1 MIVFFVLFN
10 KIYEKNISH
19 IQLPCRFVKN
29 NKQVQFNLPS
39 HYEECQYYKEV
50 PYITNQG
57 PAVENNLLNLLR
69 NREDLKKW
77 LLATSD
83 YGNKMQEDLNAIVG
97 YDEKFNNAIVRHSL
111 DLKDQAIFRN
121 PNPINVTFHDMKK
134 FDLVNPVIGKL
145 ATQVKASKLTDYQ
158 LTKKLLEQGE
168 VDKLQLRLDALKY
181 GVNKDEDDD
190 ENKGGA
196 GGGGGG
202 GNGTPDSGPPSPRTP
217 QQEMDDIVRRLD
229 NRRENS
235 LDVSPDNTPAQ
246 SSGIIPRQIQK
257 RFQIRQIRQ
266 REREISNIP
275 KGIINKRKSSINFNF
290 TDPASQTPPQT
301 SSRREFDEDEE
312 DFPPPPHF
320 LEPAS
325 PHETSFLFSDR
336 SLSPLRNKLP
346 NIAPVPSKPTI
357 DNFARPITQIT
368 DEKNNTIAIT
378 PKRPLPKIE
387 ERNLSQQLQSIFPDV
402 NETIKEESETF
413 KEKIED
419 LDEIINKVSNI
430 DDDQD
435 EQKIFEFE
443 FFTGGTNQKFDLFV
457 RKFGLSSENMEFLD
471 FLQWDY
477 CKEILENNDLKIR
490 IETGN
495 INYKNNDTNK

>member
-83 YGNKMQEDLNAIVG
+83 YGNEIQKDLNAIVS

-158 LTKKLLEQGE
+158 FTKKLLEQDE

-181 GVNKDEDDD
+181 GINKHHDND
-190 ENKGGA
+190 ENRGGRCS
-196 GGGGGG
+196 GGGGSDDGMPG
-202 GNGTPDSGPPSPRTP
+202 PGPPPPRTP
-217 QQEMDDIVRRLD
+217 QQETDDTVRRLD
-229 NRRENS
+229 ILRGNTP
-235 LDVSPDNTPAQ
+235 DVSPDNTAAQ
-246 SSGIIPRQIQK
+246 NSGIIARKNQE
-257 RFQIRQIRQ
+257 RFQNRQMK
-266 REREISNIP
+266 EREKGLSNIP
-275 KGIINKRKSSINFNF
+275 KRIIN
-290 TDPASQTPPQT
+290 
-301 SSRREFDEDEE
+301 
-312 DFPPPPHF
+312 
-320 LEPAS
+320 
-325 PHETSFLFSDR
+325 
-336 SLSPLRNKLP
+336 
-346 NIAPVPSKPTI
+346 
-357 DNFARPITQIT
+357 
-368 DEKNNTIAIT
+368 
-378 PKRPLPKIE
+378 
-387 ERNLSQQLQSIFPDV
+387 
-402 NETIKEESETF
+402 
-413 KEKIED
+413 
-419 LDEIINKVSNI
+419 
-430 DDDQD
+430 
-435 EQKIFEFE
+435 
-443 FFTGGTNQKFDLFV
+443 
-457 RKFGLSSENMEFLD
+457 
-471 FLQWDY
+471 
-477 CKEILENNDLKIR
+477 
-490 IETGN
+490 
-495 INYKNNDTNK
+495 

>member
-1 MIVFFVLFN
+1 
-10 KIYEKNISH
+10 
-19 IQLPCRFVKN
+19 
-29 NKQVQFNLPS
+29 
-39 HYEECQYYKEV
+39 
-50 PYITNQG
+50 
-57 PAVENNLLNLLR
+57 
-69 NREDLKKW
+69 
-77 LLATSD
+77 
-83 YGNKMQEDLNAIVG
+83 
-97 YDEKFNNAIVRHSL
+97 
-111 DLKDQAIFRN
+111 
-121 PNPINVTFHDMKK
+121 MKK
-134 FDLVNPVIGKL
+134 FGHVNLVIGKL

-229 NRRENS
+229 NLRENS

-290 TDPASQTPPQT
+290 PDTPPQT
-301 SSRREFDEDEE
+301 PFQRSNRREFDEDEE
-312 DFPPPPHF
+312 GFPPAPHF
-320 LEPAS
+320 LEPTS
-325 PHETSFLFSDR
+325 PREISFLFSDG

-346 NIAPVPSKPTI
+346 NIAPLPSK
-357 DNFARPITQIT
+357 PITQIT

-378 PKRPLPKIE
+378 PKRPVLP
-387 ERNLSQQLQSIFPDV
+387 L
-402 NETIKEESETF
+402 
-413 KEKIED
+413 
-419 LDEIINKVSNI
+419 
-430 DDDQD
+430 
-435 EQKIFEFE
+435 
-443 FFTGGTNQKFDLFV
+443 TN
-457 RKFGLSSENMEFLD
+457 
-471 FLQWDY
+471 
-477 CKEILENNDLKIR
+477 
-490 IETGN
+490 
-495 INYKNNDTNK
+495 